1 MTAYGFSKRD
11 AQRLDRTNRRVEQMP
26 DGTGQK
32 QPRRHRPSPQYSPG
46 YACSASYDSGTDVL
60 TVTVHAVEAWV
71 TRYGSYSNPANW
83 PEVTLSIT
91 MGTTTS
97 VTIYRNL
104 GGWVSGSSAKMYA
117 TWVKN
122 NGNATGESEGIGN
135 FEIAIITKTDG
146 EIAYTTRSEA
156 IDFRPFPAPGLTY
169 VWYFTKP
176 TLTLSARINGDSSIQ
191 SPGGTYSV
199 SLPPS
204 TTYGPVYLV
213 CDYDTPE
220 AKLDVTSAGYDSAMA
235 LARFTTDDDGDLISI
250 NDEIRAS
257 TSGVSP
263 PGVTAKVN
271 VGHPTNPDGLYV
283 QLTFIHGILV
293 KQQAISK

>member
-1 MTAYGFSKRD
+1 
-11 AQRLDRTNRRVEQMP
+11 
-26 DGTGQK
+26 
-32 QPRRHRPSPQYSPG
+32 
-46 YACSASYDSGTDVL
+46 
-60 TVTVHAVEAWV
+60 
-71 TRYGSYSNPANW
+71 
-83 PEVTLSIT
+83 

-104 GGWVSGSSAKMYA
+104 GGYVSGNPPKMYV

-191 SPGGTYSV
+191 SPGGPYSV

-220 AKLDVTSAGYDSAMA
+220 AKLDVTSAGYDSAMV

-263 PGVTAKVN
+263 PGLTANVN
-271 VGHPTNPDGLYV
+271 VRNPDGKYV
-283 QLTFIHGILV
+283 RLTFIHGILV
-293 KQQAISK
+293 KQQTIS